1 LTEDLLRIKKLEIL
15 TSMVEKVE
23 KGEQGEAIQLYSALF
38 DKDFNVSSNPQDI
51 IFVLFGK
58 ALIKQFDPQ
67 LTNES
72 NLYLKSYEIPQ
83 IELFNLLAKRLPFAS
98 YASMIANDILL
109 HLMNR
114 EGEITIIDIGIGTGR
129 QMVDLLNLLQS
140 NQYAPKL
147 TICGIEPDHN
157 SLGQAQ
163 RHIEERAYQ
172 LGLDTTFIP
181 ILSTIEEISAH
192 SITREIKGKAVI
204 NAAFALHHIRERPG
218 VIDVRDEVLQKLRS
232 IEPAGVV
239 LCEPDSNHNQIG
251 LKERFQQSWNHYG
264 TLFACIDGLAITNE
278 EKLSLKVFFGRE
290 IEDVLGNCDENRS
303 ERHESTGIWLQR
315 LTKVGFS
322 MYSGFRKQY
331 VGQSDITIRNHIGY
345 YGLQSE
351 DTNVSSVIYVV

>member
-1 LTEDLLRIKKLEIL
+1 LTGNLVETTKHKIL
-15 TSMVEKVE
+15 TLMVEKIV
-23 KGEQGEAIQLYSALF
+23 KGEQEEALKLYTALF
-38 DKDFNVSSNPQDI
+38 DMDFNLSSNPQDI

-72 NLYLKSYEIPQ
+72 NLYLKSYEISQ

-109 HLMNR
+109 HLMNG
-114 EGEITIIDIGIGTGR
+114 EKEITLIDIGIGTGR
-129 QMVDLLNLLQS
+129 QMVDLLDLLKS
-140 NQYAPKL
+140 NQYTPKL

-157 SLGQAQ
+157 SLRQA
-163 RHIEERAYQ
+163 RKHIEDRANQ
-172 LGLDTTFIP
+172 LGLDTRFIP
-181 ILSTIEEISAH
+181 ILSTIEDISVQ
-192 SITREIKGKAVI
+192 SITREIRGKAMI

-218 VIDVRDEVLQKLRS
+218 TIDVRDEVLHKLRS

-239 LCEPDSNHNQIG
+239 LCEPDSNHNQVG
-251 LKERFQQSWNHYG
+251 LKERFRQSWNHYG
-264 TLFACIDGLAITNE
+264 TLFACIDGLAISNE

-303 ERHESTGIWLQR
+303 ERHESTRIWLQR

-322 MYSGFRKQY
+322 TYSGYRRQY
-331 VGQSDITIRNHIGY
+331 AGKSDITIQNHVGY